1 VAWGNSSVEA
11 RGNSS
16 VEARGNVAV
25 RVLSGYVKKIVLY
38 GFAVAFIASTLDV
51 KIEKKSEHCHIQVT
65 KDLGWFERNAVE
77 QTPVVTLYKRVSKD
91 FQTQEGTSNETT
103 WTIGATLTIPK
114 WDKSRECGEG
124 KFHACS
130 RPYFCDQFRSDKGD
144 RYIAVKINL
153 EDLHEWKDNPEYP
166 YKIAFKSGT
175 VLYECD
181 KFGKEIKAR

>member
-11 RGNSS
+11 W
-16 VEARGNVAV
+16 ENVAV
-25 RVLSGYVKKIVLY
+25 RVLSGCVKKIVLY
-38 GFAVAFIASTLDV
+38 GFAVAFIAATLDV

-77 QTPVVTLYKRVSKD
+77 QTPTVTLYKRVSKD
-91 FQTQEGTSNETT
+91 LKTQENTANETT
-103 WTIGATLTIPK
+103 WTIGTTLTIPK
-114 WDKSRECGEG
+114 WNPASECGPG
-124 KFHACS
+124 NFHACS
-130 RPYFCDQFRSDKGD
+130 RPYFCDQFRSNTGD
-144 RYIAVKINL
+144 RYIAVEIKL

-181 KFGKEIKAR
+181 KFGKEKK